1 MALQI
6 RRGLEADR
14 ANVLPAQGE
23 LLYTT
28 DDKRLYIGDGN
39 TLGGNIVSL
48 STTDVRTTV
57 SNQFVHS
64 GHNGVTFTYD
74 SLTGRINAQTDGIY
88 IAGDDS
94 VSRLVNLGEGI
105 KITGAGTTSVTT
117 DAEGNVTVSSLTH
130 DLSAETT
137 SGGANLRLS
146 TSAGFDDVKL
156 ANGTGISITRTDAS
170 TITITNTGAGGGGS
184 GTPGGSDTQIQF
196 NDGGVF
202 GGSANLTFDKTT
214 NILSTFTLD
223 INSIITD
230 SSSFSFFNTATGQFN
245 LGGTYEG
252 IEYSGKLSVLDVD
265 GYDVGNPVMTLFA
278 SVYDGSNTNT
288 VTFSRARG
296 TLAAKTKVEAFDAI
310 GGILFS
316 GYDGAN
322 EGQTALIACI
332 TDATP
337 VTGSSVVTGLLV
349 LQTADDN
356 GALLGAIFI
365 DKTQSSTF
373 TGDIIAQKDIT
384 NGTITI
390 SNNVISTVVSNA
402 NLELRSSGTG
412 AIYLDNISIN
422 NNTIDTLDSSGIVV
436 VPAATFN
443 SDVTV
448 ENDLN
453 VGNKVYAKEFISTS
467 VGTPEITSS
476 TTIDLNAASRTRIT
490 GGLFRLNKLSSADIA
505 LITAENGD
513 LIYNTDTNKFQGYEN
528 GIWVNLI

>member
-64 GHNGVTFTYD
+64 GHRGITFTYD
-74 SLTGRINAQTDGIY
+74 NLTGRINAQTDGIY

-117 DAEGNVTVSSLTH
+117 DAEGNITVSSLVH
-130 DLSAETT
+130 SLSAETT

-146 TSAGFDDVKL
+146 TNAGFDDVKF

-170 TITITNTGAGGGGS
+170 TITITNTGSGGGG

-202 GGSANLTFDKTT
+202 GGTANLTFDKTT

-223 INSIITD
+223 VNSIVTD

-252 IEYSGKLSVLDVD
+252 TEYSGKLTILDVD
-265 GYDVGNPVMTLFA
+265 GYNPSNPFLTLIS
-278 SVYDGSNTNT
+278 SVYDGADINTFA
-288 VTFSRARG
+288 FSRSRG
-296 TLAAKTKVEAFDAI
+296 TLAARTKVEAYDSI
-310 GGILFS
+310 GAILFS
-316 GYDGAN
+316 AYDGAN
-322 EGQTALIACI
+322 EAQTALIACI
-332 TDATP
+332 ADSTP

-349 LQTADDN
+349 LQTANDN
-356 GALLGAIFI
+356 GALLGAIII

-402 NLELRSSGTG
+402 DLELRSSGTG
-412 AIYLDNISIN
+412 AIYLDNISVN

-467 VGTPEITSS
+467 IGTPEITSS
-476 TTIDLNAASRTRIT
+476 TTIDLNAATRTRIT
-490 GGLFRLNKLSSADIA
+490 GGLFRLNKLTQAERNSF
-505 LITAENGD
+505 TAENGD

-528 GIWVNLI
+528 GTWVNLI